1 VKLTPEIEAKII
13 EAIREHEGVPLV
25 LPDWAHWKG
34 RDQPVVSVDR
44 LREQLS
50 RHLYRKLIGP
60 LEDDQM
66 LVQQPGVPAR
76 NINPHLFRVATRR
89 QVRTHCPNGHEY
101 AAQRPMDGLARR
113 RCRICY
119 EAYLARRRVAQRR
132 PSAADVNRAKTHCIH
147 GHELA
152 GDNLTVL
159 ADGRLP
165 SRLASSP
172 NLLTRIGSGVH

>member
-1 VKLTPEIEAKII
+1 MKLTPEVEAKIV
-13 EAIREHEGVPLV
+13 EAIRENEGTPLV

-34 RDQPVVSVDR
+34 RNQPVVSVDR
-44 LREQLS
+44 LPEQLS

-76 NINPHLFRVATRR
+76 NVNPHLFRVVTRR

-159 ADGRLP
+159 ADGRRRCRTCHRGW
-165 SRLASSP
+165 RLR
-172 NLLTRIGSGVH
+172 RIS